1 MLRIVQVSMM
11 TPGNNS
17 SGITS
22 PIINSSGINSPG
34 IDSSG
39 INSLGLNGDS
49 SKCQSTSCHIFLIT
63 HMQG

>member
-1 MLRIVQVSMM
+1 MKLLTRLRSQTQMLRIVQVSMM

-39 INSLGLNGDS
+39 IDS
-49 SKCQSTSCHIFLIT
+49 SV
-63 HMQG
+63 